1 MWVTYLEIPCDQGAM
16 VSEPHPLM
24 WQLSALHRFRT
35 DVDVAVVVVVLELA
49 NLIAHFTTAWAG
61 IAT

>member
-1 MWVTYLEIPCDQGAM
+1 M